1 MEVKSILKYYLKK
14 EELSMKFAM
23 IMKKYKKDI
32 APEKREMRPVGAYE
46 LKLAAI
52 KFEIA
57 EIIQKDNKKEAIEEL
72 KSALQIL
79 DKHGRGRLAEKIVEL
94 LSKLT

>member
-1 MEVKSILKYYLKK
+1 
-14 EELSMKFAM
+14 M

-32 APEKREMRPVGAYE
+32 APEKERMRPVGAYE

-57 EIIQKDNKKEAIEEL
+57 EIIQKDNKKR
-72 KSALQIL
+72 SY
-79 DKHGRGRLAEKIVEL
+79 
-94 LSKLT
+94 

>member
-1 MEVKSILKYYLKK
+1 
-14 EELSMKFAM
+14 MKFAM
-23 IMKKYKKDI
+23 IMKKYKKRYCSR
-32 APEKREMRPVGAYE
+32 KKEMRPVGAYE

-57 EIIQKDNKKEAIEEL
+57 EIIQKINKKEAIEEL

-79 DKHGRGRLAEKIVEL
+79 DKHGRGRLAEKD
-94 LSKLT
+94 S